1 MTRSTLIRTGLL
13 LGSLALLAFIA
24 GPVEA
29 VEESSWGAIKQA
41 VDDNGV
47 AAKKGGKGKGNKS
60 VKVHNGS
67 TEAENDIGAAGGKLT
82 VQVDGDMDVTIGDLK
97 VTLEVPKN
105 ALPKGETI
113 QMSVYGVH
121 PDYPDGDQILPE
133 KKIRAS
139 NLVIDFGPDGLEF
152 RKSCRLKIRLG
163 AELNDL
169 KEGELEPWHQHGNGQ
184 VNQAGII
191 SYYVTDT
198 GGVAADISVDG
209 FSRYGLKRY

>member
-13 LGSLALLAFIA
+13 LGSLALLAFVV

-41 VDDNGV
+41 IDDNGV
-47 AAKKGGKGKGNKS
+47 AAKGIKKPSKS
-60 VKVHNGS
+60 VKVDDGS
-67 TEAENDIGAAGGKLT
+67 TEAENDIGADGGKLT
-82 VQVDGDMDVTIGDLK
+82 VQIGGDMDVTIGHLK
-97 VTLEVPKN
+97 VTLEVPKG
-105 ALPKGETI
+105 ALRKGETI
-113 QMSVYGVH
+113 EMSVYGVH
-121 PDYPDGDQILPE
+121 PDYPDGEKILAPHQ
-133 KKIRAS
+133 IRAS

-152 RKSCRLKIRLG
+152 KKSCTLKIRLG

-169 KEGELEPWHQHGNGQ
+169 KEGDLEPWHQHGDGT